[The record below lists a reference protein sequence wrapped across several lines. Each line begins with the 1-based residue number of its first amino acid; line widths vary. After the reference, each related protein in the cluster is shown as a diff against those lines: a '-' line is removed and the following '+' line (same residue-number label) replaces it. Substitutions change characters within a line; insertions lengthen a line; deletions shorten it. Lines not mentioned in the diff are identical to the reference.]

1 MAPKCKWCGE
11 AQAHRKSALARIAL
25 AFVESDLESSKYEVA
40 PTWEVRKGASSYK
53 DLCKTCISEEGT
65 YPGHSI
71 ANKLQDGGQHI
82 ITMCRKGKDVIVRR
96 EQLDTFI
103 ETEIELVAKP
113 DGPKYLVIKDDA
125 FLCEIGL
132 QLSEIVQAW
141 LPTSLSVNPN
151 TASLTTC
158 EYISTNVTA
167 ASSPQFRRECREKVR
182 ASNLLDQRC
191 RLSWWSGF
199 LGLIGERESVDFAW
213 YKLAGRAKAK
223 SVTAC
228 KQSP

>member
-25 AFVESDLESSKYEVA
+25 AFVESDLESSKDEVA
-40 PTWEVRKGASSYK
+40 PTWEVRKSASSYK

-82 ITMCRKGKDVIVRR
+82 TMCRKGKDVIVRR

-113 DGPKYLVIKDDA
+113 DWPKYLVMA
-125 FLCEIGL
+125 R
-132 QLSEIVQAW
+132 
-141 LPTSLSVNPN
+141 
-151 TASLTTC
+151 
-158 EYISTNVTA
+158 TA
-167 ASSPQFRRECREKVR
+167 AASPQTQSASKPRVIQTKEVR
-182 ASNLLDQRC
+182 PFFSPPFFSLFLSHLLT
-191 RLSWWSGF
+191 L
-199 LGLIGERESVDFAW
+199 
-213 YKLAGRAKAK
+213 
-223 SVTAC
+223 
-228 KQSP
+228 

>member
-1 MAPKCKWCGE
+1 MQRLKRSGWGGSGAAVRVSMAPKCKWCGE

-25 AFVESDLESSKYEVA
+25 AFVESDLESSKDEVA
-40 PTWEVRKGASSYK
+40 PTWEVRKSASSYK
-53 DLCKTCISEEGT
+53 DLCKTCISEQGT
-65 YPGHSI
+65 YPGHFI
-71 ANKLQDGGQHI
+71 AKKMKDGGKPI
-82 ITMCRKGKDVIVRR
+82 RMCRKGKDVIVRR

-158 EYISTNVTA
+158 EYISTDVTA
-167 ASSPQFRRECREKVR
+167 ASSPQFRGECREIVR
-182 ASNLLDQRC
+182 ASNLL
-191 RLSWWSGF
+191 L
-199 LGLIGERESVDFAW
+199 
-213 YKLAGRAKAK
+213 
-223 SVTAC
+223 
-228 KQSP
+228 